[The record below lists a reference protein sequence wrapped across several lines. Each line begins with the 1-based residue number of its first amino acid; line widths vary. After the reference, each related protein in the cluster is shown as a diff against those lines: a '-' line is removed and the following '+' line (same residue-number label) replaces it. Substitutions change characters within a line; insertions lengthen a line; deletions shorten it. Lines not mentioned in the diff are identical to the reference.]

1 MVDWWHAMQHFP
13 QEARLLARRIEG
25 LPMAVQ
31 REMHARGVMR
41 TVGKLNHRHLGSHRT
56 PY

>member
-1 MVDWWHAMQHFP
+1 MQHFP